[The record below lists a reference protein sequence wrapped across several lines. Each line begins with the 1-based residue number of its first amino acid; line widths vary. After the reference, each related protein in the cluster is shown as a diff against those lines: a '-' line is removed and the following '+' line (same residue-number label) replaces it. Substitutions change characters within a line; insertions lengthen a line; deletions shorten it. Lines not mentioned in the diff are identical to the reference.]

1 MDIHTYLGTM
11 GKNNKN
17 NIPAFSPNLFW
28 DVKADDLDMEQHKAF
43 IVNHVLDY
51 GQWDDWKTILNYYGL
66 DQIASTAKDLRSLF
80 PKSLAFIS
88 TVSHIPENQFRCYE
102 LLQSKDELWHF

>member
-1 MDIHTYLGTM
+1 MDIHTHLRTM

-17 NIPAFSPNLFW
+17 NVPVFSPNLFW
-28 DVKADDLDMEQHKAF
+28 DVNADDLDMVQHKAF
-43 IVNHVLDY
+43 IVNRVLDY

-66 DQIASTAKDLRSLF
+66 EQIASIAKDLRSLF

-88 TVSHIPENQFRCYE
+88 TVSRIPENQFRCYE
-102 LLQSKDELWHF
+102 LLQSKDEFWHF

>member
-1 MDIHTYLGTM
+1 MDIYTHLRTM

-17 NIPAFSPNLFW
+17 NVPVFSPNLFW
-28 DVKADDLDMEQHKAF
+28 DVNADDLDMVQHKAF
-43 IVNHVLDY
+43 IVNRVLDY

-66 DQIASTAKDLRSLF
+66 EQIASIAKDLRSLF